1 MFYYLYFV
9 LLFFSFFIATS
20 ILFFLLFI
28 FFIVPGK
35 SYAVGAKAQSR
46 DIFGAAGGEEDDSE
60 LSSTRRSG

>member
-1 MFYYLYFV
+1 MLYYLYFV

-20 ILFFLLFI
+20 ILFLLFI